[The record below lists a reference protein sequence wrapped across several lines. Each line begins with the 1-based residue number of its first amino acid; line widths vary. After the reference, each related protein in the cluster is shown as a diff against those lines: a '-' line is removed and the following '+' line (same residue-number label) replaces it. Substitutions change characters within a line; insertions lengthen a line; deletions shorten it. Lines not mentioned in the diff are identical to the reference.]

1 MPMIGK
7 IDPKTAKTPD
17 EKPAANKIHHGR
29 APIWDS
35 AVNFWGGMVGRS
47 VYTGTIHH
55 SPGLP
60 ERR

>member
-17 EKPAANKIHHGR
+17 EEPAANRIHHGR

-35 AVNFWGGMVGRS
+35 AVNFWGGMVGR
-47 VYTGTIHH
+47 G
-55 SPGLP
+55 
-60 ERR
+60 E